1 MARTDSTR
9 PDEGAYDAAVDA
21 DPALAD
27 VEIPLLTTVTPVPV
41 RPGAHRDGGDGGEQG
56 DLDVRERR
64 VGVDGGV
71 VRALVGAGAVSACH
85 GCPPFRGS
93 GGMPAHRCR

>member
-41 RPGAHRDGGDGGEQG
+41 RPGARDE
-56 DLDVRERR
+56 LLLSLIHISEPTR
-64 VGVDGGV
+64 
-71 VRALVGAGAVSACH
+71 
-85 GCPPFRGS
+85 PY
-93 GGMPAHRCR
+93 